1 MRGKLSRS
9 QIGPLRI
16 GDFLSAVLILL
27 MVGAAFSDVAGQ
39 VLWDPPAIDV
49 FPEHDGVLKGRQTL
63 DEFIADGHRLFVTS
77 FNVLDGAGRPTATGD
92 SKPTIRAP
100 GRKLFQR
107 IAGPDANSCAGCHNQ
122 PFIGGSGDFAANVFV
137 GAHFTDPPTDSIL
150 PAITN
155 ERNTTGLF
163 GSGAIEMIAREMT
176 ADLQDL
182 RAEAL
187 FRAAAAHSDFPV
199 NLVTKGIGFGHL
211 VAHPD
216 GSVDLDGVRGVDFDL
231 IVKPFGV
238 KGVAVSLREFTIFAL
253 NQHHGIQ
260 ATERFGWPR
269 TGTDD
274 FDGDGV
280 ANEFTVGQVS
290 ALAAFQA
297 SLPAPGR
304 APFKKQADARVAKLG
319 EQRFNEIG
327 CASCHVPRLP
337 LRSLWFLEPSPYNR
351 PGAVVPSDVGGQ
363 VVVPLPFAADS
374 GLYRDDADGAPY
386 VAAYTDL
393 KRHVICDDDDTFFCN
408 ERLRQD
414 FVPIDQFLTSK
425 LWDAGSSAPY
435 GHRGDLTTLSEAII
449 HHSGEAKEVRQAF
462 LALPDKEKTAV
473 VMFLRSLQ
481 VLKDFKGL
489 TGWRT
494 P

>member
-1 MRGKLSRS
+1 MPVKRCGS
-9 QIGPLRI
+9 QLGRAHISG
-16 GDFLSAVLILL
+16 
-27 MVGAAFSDVAGQ
+27 VAGALFVLLIIGAGFSHVDGQ
-39 VLWDPPAIDV
+39 VRWDPPAIDV
-49 FPEHDGVLKGRQTL
+49 FPEHDGVAKGRQTL
-63 DEFIADGHRLFVTS
+63 DEFVADGHRLFLTS
-77 FNVLDGAGRPTATGD
+77 FNVRDGAGRPAATGD
-92 SKPTIRAP
+92 SKPTIRTP
-100 GRKLFQR
+100 VGKLFQR

-122 PFIGGSGDFAANVFV
+122 PFVGGSGDFAANVFV
-137 GAHFTDPPTDSIL
+137 GAHFTDPPTDTIL

-163 GSGAIEMIAREMT
+163 GSGAIEMVAREMT
-176 ADLQDL
+176 ADLHDL
-182 RAEAL
+182 RAEAVL
-187 FRAAAAHSDFPV
+187 RAAATHADVPV
-199 NLVTKGIGFGHL
+199 SLVTKGISFGRL

-216 GSVDLDGVRGVDFDL
+216 GTIDVDAVRGVDFDL
-231 IVKPFGV
+231 VVKPFGV

-290 ALAAFQA
+290 ALAVFQA
-297 SLPAPGR
+297 ALPAPGR
-304 APFKKQADARVAKLG
+304 AAFKRDADAQAARLG
-319 EQRFNEIG
+319 ERRFGEVG
-327 CASCHVPRLP
+327 CATCHVPRLP
-337 LRSLWFLEPSPYNR
+337 LRSLWFFEPSPYNR

-363 VVVPLPFAADS
+363 VAVPLPFVTGS
-374 GLYRDDADGAPY
+374 GLDREADGAPY

-393 KRHVICDDDDTFFCN
+393 KRHVICDDDDRFFCN
-408 ERLRQD
+408 EQLRQD

-425 LWDAGSSAPY
+425 LWDAGTSAPY

-449 HHSGEAKEVRQAF
+449 HHSGEAKDVKQAF
-462 LALPDKEKTAV
+462 LALPDDEKTAV
-473 VMFLRSLQ
+473 ILFLRSLQ
-481 VLKDFKGL
+481 VSKEFKGL
-489 TGWRT
+489 TRWRT